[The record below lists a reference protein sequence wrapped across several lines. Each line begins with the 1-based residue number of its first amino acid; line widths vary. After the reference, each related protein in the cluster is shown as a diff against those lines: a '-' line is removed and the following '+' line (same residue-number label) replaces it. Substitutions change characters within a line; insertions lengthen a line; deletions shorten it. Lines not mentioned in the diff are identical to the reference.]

1 MKNWIQSGSPIELLA
16 PYDRLSGQGLKVGT
30 LFGVA
35 THDALSGAAVQVV
48 TEGVVE
54 LNKLST
60 DVVTQGAALYWD
72 DSAKRLTVTNTSN
85 LFVGHAIAAAGN
97 GVATVQILLSN
108 ASKATG

>member
-1 MKNWIQSGSPIELLA
+1 MKNYFQSGNPLELTA
-16 PYDRLSGQGLKVGT
+16 PYDRSSGQGLKVGV

-35 THDALSGAAVQVV
+35 THDVVSGQPVQCV

-54 LNKLST
+54 LPKLST

-72 DSAKRLTVTNTSN
+72 DSNKRLTLTNTSN
-85 LFVGHAIAAAGN
+85 LFVGHATAAAGN
-97 GVATVQILLSN
+97 GVATAFLRISN